1 MRTDMTDKLKSIR
14 GLAVFDLDGTLLR
27 GDTVCEVLAKP
38 LDRLVEMKEFEGL
51 TEEHDIAAAREQMI
65 GWYKTRTTSELL
77 AELPSASW
85 APGAHEAVRRLQS
98 VGVAVAIASLTWQF
112 AVSWFASQL
121 SVADYL
127 GTDLFPDGR
136 IIHVWPRDKARWMRE
151 LAAAHGVRPDRIAAI
166 GDSKGDLEMLHAASL
181 RVFVGSTVPSGLGEV
196 IHAPNANLC
205 QVADRIIDEWASGDD
220 QLPLPSF

>member
-1 MRTDMTDKLKSIR
+1 MNDKPKSIR

-38 LDRLVEMKEFEGL
+38 LDRLVEMKHFEGL
-51 TEEHDIAAAREQMI
+51 TEERDIAAAREQMV
-65 GWYKTRTTSELL
+65 GWYEVRTTTELR
-77 AELPSASW
+77 AELRGASW

-121 SVADYL
+121 GVDDYL

-136 IIHVWPRDKARWMRE
+136 IVHVWPRDKARWLRE
-151 LAAAHGVRPDRIAAI
+151 LAATYGVPSDRIAAI

-181 RVFVGSTVPSGLGEV
+181 RVFVGSTVPSGLGQV

-205 QVADRIIDEWASGDD
+205 HVADRIIDEWAA
-220 QLPLPSF
+220 